1 MNNQLSFIDD
11 SKQSKEQRYRRV
23 SNGQFA
29 TQEQAEF
36 DRIKRE
42 RDYYKHMYEV
52 QRSKNPSIIK
62 LLRLRDE
69 EIIRLKKLKHEIQ
82 EEMHSLQ
89 ERIGLHY

>member
-11 SKQSKEQRYRRV
+11 SKRSKEHRYRRA

-29 TQEQAEF
+29 TKEQAEF
-36 DRIKRE
+36 DIVKRE

-52 QRSKNPSIIK
+52 ERSKNPSIIK

-69 EIIRLKKLKHEIQ
+69 EIIRLKRLKNE
-82 EEMHSLQ
+82 
-89 ERIGLHY
+89 GK

>member
-11 SKQSKEQRYRRV
+11 SKQSKGHRYRRA

-29 TQEQAEF
+29 TKEQAEF
-36 DRIKRE
+36 DSLKRE

-52 QRSKNPSIIK
+52 EKRRNPSIVN

-69 EIIRLKKLKHEIQ
+69 EIKRLKKLIK
-82 EEMHSLQ
+82 
-89 ERIGLHY
+89 